1 MYIAIFTSKADT
13 AALRSE
19 TQPQHDAYWEEHL
32 GRVKLAGPIL
42 SDDGATRLG
51 QILLLDVDDRVTA
64 EKIAT
69 EDPFVKAGLFSS
81 WSIRRLRVSVESGQ
95 PVRNL

>member
-19 TQPQHDAYWEEHL
+19 AQLRHDAYWAEYL

-42 SDDGATRLG
+42 SDDGSTRLG
-51 QILLLDVDDRVTA
+51 QILLLDVEDRATA
-64 EKIAT
+64 ERIAT

-81 WSIRRLRVSVESGQ
+81 WSVRRVRVSVESGHAI
-95 PVRNL
+95 

>member
-19 TQPQHDAYWEEHL
+19 TQPRHDAYWAEYL
-32 GRVKLAGPIL
+32 GHVKLAGPML
-42 SDDGATRLG
+42 SDDGGTRLG
-51 QILLLDVDDRVTA
+51 QILLLDVDDRATA
-64 EKIAT
+64 ERIAT

-81 WSIRRLRVSVESGQ
+81 WSVRRVRISVESGRT
-95 PVRNL
+95 V